1 MPVDGL
7 VENLKDA
14 LITKEMQEAL
24 NTIETVLGEI
34 LPSS

>member
-7 VENLKDA
+7 VENLKDT

-24 NTIETVLGEI
+24 NTIEAVLGEI
-34 LPSS
+34 LLSS